1 MDLYQDALHPD
12 RVDRGERDCLP
23 RWELIRPHVPTTG
36 MILDVGSNLGYYG
49 LKASGENV
57 SVAVVSMEPEPST
70 AERQRR
76 LLKEHGTTRIC
87 LIQGAVDASLAAQWA
102 ETCDWFE
109 LTLLLAVLHWTDDPG
124 RVVRALSS
132 MSGVLIAEVPDSG
145 DRGACGQSQ
154 LQQWADPIAWFREH
168 TGRNVTHLG
177 RVPRHTSSVPSHVI
191 MISGPI
197 SREPTVPYWDY
208 IPSHGPQRDAWA
220 GDAAPYQMR
229 YDGERIHLAV
239 RGEDV
244 AYRPGVNI
252 VSLMHLGRL
261 LHPQRAYWI
270 QGAAAA
276 VESWPEHG
284 DPMPHNMLWT
294 PSGLSLVDGNDQ
306 HLKSAIDASRRSMKH
321 HVTAWATTV
330 PTSAVPYRAEWLSP
344 YRRLRRGTGRA
355 LLRLVGR
362 NGVARIKGLFGPLG

>member
-1 MDLYQDALHPD
+1 
-12 RVDRGERDCLP
+12 
-23 RWELIRPHVPTTG
+23 
-36 MILDVGSNLGYYG
+36 
-49 LKASGENV
+49 
-57 SVAVVSMEPEPST
+57 
-70 AERQRR
+70 
-76 LLKEHGTTRIC
+76 
-87 LIQGAVDASLAAQWA
+87 
-102 ETCDWFE
+102 
-109 LTLLLAVLHWTDDPG
+109 
-124 RVVRALSS
+124 
-132 MSGVLIAEVPDSG
+132 
-145 DRGACGQSQ
+145 
-154 LQQWADPIAWFREH
+154 
-168 TGRNVTHLG
+168 
-177 RVPRHTSSVPSHVI
+177 VI

-261 LHPQRAYWI
+261 VHPQRAYWI

-306 HLKSAIDASRRSMKH
+306 HLKSAIDASRRSRI
-321 HVTAWATTV
+321 A
-330 PTSAVPYRAEWLSP
+330 SAQA
-344 YRRLRRGTGRA
+344 A
-355 LLRLVGR
+355 
-362 NGVARIKGLFGPLG
+362 A